1 MLQTTGTIEQ
11 LCTAHSNLDKYQKN
25 SLQDQNLKCKN
36 NITFTSPAT
45 RSQEP
50 EGSKHNAV
58 ILLLL
63 SINHGICLITGS
75 SSVSPDK

>member
-1 MLQTTGTIEQ
+1 MYRLFSLKKYEKIVYKMKTGIR
-11 LCTAHSNLDKYQKN
+11 
-25 SLQDQNLKCKN
+25 N
-36 NITFTSPAT
+36 NITFISPAT

-63 SINHGICLITGS
+63 SINHGICFITGS

>member
-1 MLQTTGTIEQ
+1 LQTTDTIQ
-11 LCTAHSNLDKYQKN
+11 QFCTAYFNLEKYQKN
-25 SLQDQNLKCKN
+25 SLQDQNWKWKN

-58 ILLLL
+58 IFLLL
-63 SINHGICLITGS
+63 SMNHGTCLITGS